1 MLLDSAKHPYIIWRV
16 KLAPDEKQWYRES
29 HVSGGSHEWKVYIY
43 KFSKMKLILL
53 TIGDRWGL
61 HVSEDA
67 VSPLV
72 EPMVGLYKSWVFG
85 TLQALF
91 QGGWG

>member
-1 MLLDSAKHPYIIWRV
+1 MFQV
-16 KLAPDEKQWYRES
+16 
-29 HVSGGSHEWKVYIY
+29 VVMSGRFIY

-53 TIGDRWGL
+53 MIGDRWGL

-72 EPMVGLYKSWVFG
+72 ESMVGLNKS
-85 TLQALF
+85 
-91 QGGWG
+91 